1 VPDLTGLPALDV
13 AIGLAFIYFVLSL
26 VCSAVNEGIA
36 TVTRLRAAELKR
48 GIRTIVGGAM
58 LEELYENPRIEAL
71 CQPIRLPWIPNRDP
85 SYIPARTFAL
95 AVMDALDEPAG
106 EAPAT
111 MPARAQATMD
121 RLEDDA
127 PLRAMLGDAI
137 EGDREAIDGFRTS
150 MERFFDEVMDRVRG
164 WYKRRVQ
171 IILLI
176 LALAI
181 AGAANV
187 DTFAIGDQL
196 YRDEGV
202 RAAVVAQAA
211 EPASATDCDDD
222 PETTGLD
229 EAVACADEVAGLG
242 LPFGWTDES
251 TPDSAG
257 EAAFKALGLLI
268 TAFALAMGAPFWFD
282 MLGKLARLRGTGN
295 REGTAKVDGRA
306 PSDRDER
313 PVG

>member
-26 VCSAVNEGIA
+26 VCSAVNEAIA
-36 TVTRLRAAELKR
+36 TVMRLRAAELKR
-48 GIRTIVGGAM
+48 GIRAIVGDAM
-58 LEELYENPRIEAL
+58 LERLYANPRIVTL
-71 CQPIRLPWIPNRDP
+71 CQPIRLPWIRNRDP

-106 EAPAT
+106 EVPAT
-111 MPARAQATMD
+111 LPARAQATMD
-121 RLEDDA
+121 LLEDV

-137 EGDREAIDGFRTS
+137 EGARSGVDGFRTS
-150 MERFFDEVMDRVRG
+150 VERFFDEVMDRVRG

-176 LALAI
+176 VALAI

-196 YRDEGV
+196 YRDEGI

-211 EPASATDCDDD
+211 EPASATDCDED

-251 TPDSAG
+251 TPESAG

-268 TAFALAMGAPFWFD
+268 TVFALAMGAPFWFD
-282 MLGKLARLRGTGN
+282 TLGKLARLRGTGN
-295 REGTAKVDGRA
+295 REGTGKVDDRA